1 MIQAAQSILPRASGS
16 IDLDPILVLPAATVI
31 SVYRDAPV
39 QPTDDEANVETP
51 LTARRRYIGQV
62 RIPLAG
68 NGLPMIHSFQVTRRY
83 VILVLCSLRV
93 EPHLIGSKLF
103 VLQEPF
109 AGVQTLGWRGHQNTT
124 VYVMDVES
132 TDPTTGDR
140 SMRVWKV
147 TSSLAMVYFVSL
159 ANPSS

>member
-1 MIQAAQSILPRASGS
+1 M
-16 IDLDPILVLPAATVI
+16 
-31 SVYRDAPV
+31 
-39 QPTDDEANVETP
+39 
-51 LTARRRYIGQV
+51 

-124 VYVMDVES
+124 VYVMDIES
-132 TDPTTGDR
+132 TDPTTGPLRTFSIDPMFLNTT
-140 SMRVWKV
+140 SMLGRMRQVGR
-147 TSSLAMVYFVSL
+147 
-159 ANPSS
+159 